1 MDALMAIYNHP
12 NFGAYIEG
20 LCQIVTACTAI
31 TMLTP
36 TKSDDKVFNIILK
49 GLNLLSGNFCIN
61 NNDDDVRKIKAKAP
75 KMRAKSISTM
85 SAMERRNAK
94 IAQQKLLK
102 LQRK

>member
-1 MDALMAIYNHP
+1 MAIYNHP

-49 GLNLLSGNFCIN
+49 GLNLLSGNFKGIEYGLSDFEEKG
-61 NNDDDVRKIKAKAP
+61 DDLIKGKQD
-75 KMRAKSISTM
+75 
-85 SAMERRNAK
+85 EY
-94 IAQQKLLK
+94 
-102 LQRK
+102 